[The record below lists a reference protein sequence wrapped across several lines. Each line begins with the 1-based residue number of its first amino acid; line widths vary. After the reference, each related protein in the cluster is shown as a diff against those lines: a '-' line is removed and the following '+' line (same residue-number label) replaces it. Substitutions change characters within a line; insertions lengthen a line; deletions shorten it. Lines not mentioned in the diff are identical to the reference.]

1 MMRAAVQQSALICIE
16 LNADE
21 STNLSKPS
29 AISNEL
35 FGQFLAGSSL
45 ELPDTLEWA
54 VIGIAMAPDQ
64 SMTSELGACVN
75 SVRENPDAF
84 ACQYPCNY
92 SSWRNDVISPP
103 RGGLATTGTQ
113 AATELQAAAYQHS
126 LDMATNN
133 FFSHDGSDGSG
144 LEDRASNN
152 NFYTFPLGE
161 NIAAGYISVKTTV
174 LAWMC
179 SSGHRQNLMGCGFD
193 TVGTG
198 AAFNMASDYKVY
210 FTQDF
215 GCSRDDFNCQCPE
228 VVSPTTG
235 QPVQTPPEPDCSQS
249 PPPVAAFAQAAAAG
263 GAKVPAPAP
272 SALPKAPT
280 PAPQA
285 SPTAKATAP
294 TPATAKAPTLATQAS
309 PSGAGSAVPASA
321 GAGTGA
327 AKPPAAAPGSA
338 PATAPGLGP
347 ASQGSSGAKAPAT
360 AGGNT
365 VQTGGSPSATGGQ
378 ATSAAA
384 QAASVPSVPPGAA
397 TGPSAAQTPLATAGT
412 QSGAAQSPVA
422 VMAAE
427 VPASAAVAALNGSG
441 GAGYAPAGGPAAAAQ
456 SPLGIYATSM
466 ELPGTSGALAATNSP
481 TAVIVASLGPFGGDL
496 SVSDVSAVL
505 QGGSAATVAD
515 VQPFPDEP
523 ATYLIEV
530 LHPAGFTGT
539 VTVSLPK
546 LPALQ
551 PLTYNVVSRDLVVQ
565 SLGFS
570 ICPLSFGAH

>member
-1 MMRAAVQQSALICIE
+1 MPVPLQLFILALRRY
-16 LNADE
+16 L
-21 STNLSKPS
+21 
-29 AISNEL
+29 
-35 FGQFLAGSSL
+35 
-45 ELPDTLEWA
+45 
-54 VIGIAMAPDQ
+54 
-64 SMTSELGACVN
+64 TSQ
-75 SVRENPDAF
+75 R
-84 ACQYPCNY
+84 
-92 SSWRNDVISPP
+92 R
-103 RGGLATTGTQ
+103 
-113 AATELQAAAYQHS
+113 AAYQHS
-126 LDMATNN
+126 LDMATQDY
-133 FFSHDGSDGSG
+133 FSHTGSDGSG

-161 NIAAGYISVKTTV
+161 NIAAGYISVQTTV

-179 SSGHRQNLMGCGFD
+179 SPGHRQNLMGCGFD

-198 AAFNMASDYKVY
+198 AALNMTSAYKVY

-235 QPVQTPPEPDCSQS
+235 QPVPTPPQPDCSTS

-272 SALPKAPT
+272 SSLPEAPT

-285 SPTAKATAP
+285 STTAKATAP
-294 TPATAKAPTLATQAS
+294 TPATVKAPTLAPQAS
-309 PSGAGSAVPASA
+309 ASGAGSAVPPSPGVAA
-321 GAGTGA
+321 RA
-327 AKPPAAAPGSA
+327 AKPPAAASGSGPTTA
-338 PATAPGLGP
+338 PALAP

-365 VQTGGSPSATGGQ
+365 VQTGGTPASATGTQ
-378 ATSAAA
+378 ATSPLA
-384 QAASVPSVPPGAA
+384 QATSLSGVPTSAV
-397 TGPSAAQTPLATAGT
+397 TGPSAAPSILTTAGLQAST
-412 QSGAAQSPVA
+412 AQSPVA
-422 VMAAE
+422 VLAAE
-427 VPASAAVAALNGSG
+427 VPVSAAAVALNNSG
-441 GAGYAPAGGPAAAAQ
+441 GAGNALAGGPAAAAQ
-456 SPLGIYATSM
+456 RPLGIYATSM
-466 ELPGTSGALAATNSP
+466 ELPGSSGALAATNSP
-481 TAVIVASLGPFGGDL
+481 TAVIVASLGPFGGNL
-496 SVSDVSAVL
+496 SVSDVSAMM
-505 QGGSAATVAD
+505 QGGSTATVGD

-530 LHPAGFTGT
+530 LHPKGFTGT

-570 ICPLSFGAH
+570 ICPLNFGTH